1 MKRFLL
7 FVVLLSIFI
16 MGCNQD
22 SGESFL
28 VTDGL
33 TVDKTFTARALR
45 DLGEQRVEHEG
56 VTYIGATLFDVLVNA
71 GIDPLTVT
79 TVEAIAADNASA
91 EYNPQLLLNPET
103 LVAYEQADGPLA
115 EDESPFRMVLPG
127 QGEELNVRQLIEI
140 RVSQ

>member
-1 MKRFLL
+1 MKRSLL
-7 FVVLLSIFI
+7 FVVLISIFI

-22 SGESFL
+22 SAESFL

-45 DLGEQRVEHEG
+45 DLGEQQVEHEG

-79 TVEAIAADNASA
+79 AVEAITANSTNA
-91 EYNPQLLLNPET
+91 EYTSQLLLSPET
-103 LVAYEQADGPLA
+103 LVAYERADGPLA
-115 EDESPFRMVLPG
+115 EDEGPFRMVLPG
-127 QGEELNVRQLIEI
+127 QEEELNVRQLIEI